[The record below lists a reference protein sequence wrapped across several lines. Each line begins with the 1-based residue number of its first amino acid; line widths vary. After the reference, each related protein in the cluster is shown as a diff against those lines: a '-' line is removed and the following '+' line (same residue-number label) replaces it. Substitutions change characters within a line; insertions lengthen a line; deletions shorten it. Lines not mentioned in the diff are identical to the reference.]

1 MARRNLI
8 LAFTLLAIGIILLV
22 MIPFYTV
29 GRAGRPGYLININPR
44 TFPFMMAI
52 IMSAM
57 GLFNVVLAF
66 RAYKKSLSASSSAK
80 KLATE
85 EVTAF
90 DLKSVLPLFCIMFGY
105 VFVLPSLGYVI
116 STVILCTATGLF
128 FKARAWE
135 AILLGCLLALLV
147 FLVFTRIGVPLPR
160 GILTFL

>member
-44 TFPFMMAI
+44 TFPFMMAM

-57 GLFNVVLAF
+57 GLFNVILAF
-66 RAYKKSLSASSSAK
+66 RAYKKSRSSSSVR
-80 KLATE
+80 KLEAE

-90 DLKSVLPLFCIMFGY
+90 DLKSVLPLFCIMFAY
-105 VFVLPSLGYVI
+105 VLVLPSLGYII
-116 STVILCTATGLF
+116 STVILCAATGLF
-128 FKARAWE
+128 FRARAWE
-135 AILLGCLLALLV
+135 AILLGCVLAPLV
-147 FLVFTRIGVPLPR
+147 FVMFTKIGVPLPR